1 MRHLSTRRFRSLGA
15 ARKPHDAETQVAGH
29 NVLFRRV
36 DHSNRGDW
44 SPEHRG
50 PGPSLTLAFG
60 RALISWKA
68 VELGR
73 LEMHAKHDQAVRFQ
87 AWIFSLNPNLQG

>member
-50 PGPSLTLAFG
+50 PGQVLRLPSDGIDL
-60 RALISWKA
+60 
-68 VELGR
+68 VEGSR
-73 LEMHAKHDQAVRFQ
+73 VGTVGNARKT
-87 AWIFSLNPNLQG
+87 